1 MIRLE
6 TRAGR
11 AAERDAYMRADEADF
26 HGPPLNRYQQGAD
39 VRVDGDCL
47 ATNCTFGAGCKV
59 RLSHGAR
66 IANCTFAAGSSVDIV
81 GGRCMSVQFSGS
93 CSVRGAY
100 LRMSNIKNEQVGD
113 VFVRDS
119 LLQDGTVGDGSVVI
133 VCNLIG
139 GRHRIG
145 RSATLVG
152 ISTGDHPMQHT
163 PWNMTSPLAGDA
175 WLGVEDGGM
184 AAAVE
189 FAGRERGTVSLKSR
203 DITPSR
209 YAVLRTVGVVGAG
222 ARLLV
227 GERTGVSVDRLTLGP
242 RSTMLVIDDVSM
254 ESISVGADSLVT
266 VAYPGDASAVVRSSV
281 CADNID
287 RVVVGRSAH
296 LCAYAYAFGRERR
309 GGGALEVRDREAM
322 VLA

>member
-11 AAERDAYMRADEADF
+11 AAEREAYMRADEAEF
-26 HGPPLNRYQQGAD
+26 NGPALNRYLQCAD
-39 VRVDGDCL
+39 VRVDEDCL
-47 ATNCTFGAGCKV
+47 ATNCSFGAYCKV

-66 IANCTFAAGSSVDIV
+66 IANCLFAEGSSVDIV
-81 GGRCMSVQFSGS
+81 GGRCMRVEFSGR

-100 LRMSNIKNEQVGD
+100 LRTSNIKDEDVGD
-113 VFVRDS
+113 AFVSAS
-119 LLQDGTVGDGSVVI
+119 LLQDGTVGDGSAVI
-133 VCNLIG
+133 VCNLVG

-152 ISTGDHPMQHT
+152 ISTGDHPMQRT
-163 PWNMTSPLAGDA
+163 TLNVTLPLVGNA

-184 AAAVE
+184 AAAVA
-189 FAGRERGTVSLKSR
+189 FTGRERGTVSLNSR
-203 DITPSR
+203 DITPSQ
-209 YAVLRTVGVVGAG
+209 YAVLRTVGVIGAG

-296 LCAYAYAFGRERR
+296 LCAYAYTFGRERR
-309 GGGALEVRDREAM
+309 GGALEVRDREAM